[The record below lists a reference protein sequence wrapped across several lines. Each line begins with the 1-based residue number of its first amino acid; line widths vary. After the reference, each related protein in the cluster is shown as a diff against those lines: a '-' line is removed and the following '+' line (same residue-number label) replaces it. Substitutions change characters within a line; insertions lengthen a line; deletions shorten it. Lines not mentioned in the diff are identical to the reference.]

1 MDALVQLDKRSDIDK
16 KYDKMWNDL
25 CRNAKLTAR
34 QSTIVSYYLR
44 ELLTLRIHEV
54 ESARDMSWISALIER
69 EGFGTDQKRGAVR
82 LLRVQQLAADI
93 CNEAYSK
100 ECVNANGRIEYDGC
114 GIEHLQTRLRRH
126 GVEYD
131 MQL

>member
-1 MDALVQLDKRSDIDK
+1 MNAIVQKDKRSDLDK

-34 QSTIVSYYLR
+34 QSTLVSYYLR
-44 ELLTLRIHEV
+44 ELLTLRIHEI
-54 ESARDMSWISALIER
+54 ESACDMGWLSALIES
-69 EGFGTDQKRGAVR
+69 EGFGTDQKRGATR
-82 LLRVQQLAADI
+82 LMRVQQLAADI
-93 CNEAYSK
+93 RNEAYGK

-114 GIEHLQTRLRRH
+114 GIEHLQTRLRSH

>member
-1 MDALVQLDKRSDIDK
+1 MDAIVQLDKRSELDK
-16 KYDKMWNDL
+16 KYDKMWNKL
-25 CRNAKLTAR
+25 CNQAKLTAR

-44 ELLTLRIHEV
+44 ELLSLRIHEV
-54 ESARDMSWISALIER
+54 ECARDMGWLASLIEG
-69 EGFGTDQKRGAVR
+69 EGFGTDQKRGAVKLMR
-82 LLRVQQLAADI
+82 SQQLAADI
-93 CNEAYSK
+93 CNEAYGK

-114 GIEHLQTRLRRH
+114 GLERLQARLKSH

>member
-1 MDALVQLDKRSDIDK
+1 MNAIVQKDKRSDIDK

-25 CRNAKLTAR
+25 CRKAKLTAR
-34 QSTIVSYYLR
+34 QSTLVSFYLR

-54 ESARDMSWISALIER
+54 EGARDMSWLASLIES
-69 EGFGTDQKRGAVR
+69 EKYGTRRGSTK
-82 LLRVQQLAADI
+82 LLRVHQLAADI
-93 CNEAYSK
+93 CNEAYGK

-114 GIEHLQTRLRRH
+114 GIEHLQTRLRSH

>member
-1 MDALVQLDKRSDIDK
+1 MNAIVQKDKRSDLDK
-16 KYDKMWNDL
+16 RYDKMWNKL
-25 CRNAKLTAR
+25 CDSAKLTAR
-34 QSTIVSYYLR
+34 QSTLVSYYLR

-54 ESARDMSWISALIER
+54 ESARDMSWLLSLIEG
-69 EGFGTDQKRGAVR
+69 EKYGTDVKRGATK
-82 LLRVQQLAADI
+82 LLRVQELAADI

-114 GIEHLQTRLRRH
+114 GIEHLQTRLRSH